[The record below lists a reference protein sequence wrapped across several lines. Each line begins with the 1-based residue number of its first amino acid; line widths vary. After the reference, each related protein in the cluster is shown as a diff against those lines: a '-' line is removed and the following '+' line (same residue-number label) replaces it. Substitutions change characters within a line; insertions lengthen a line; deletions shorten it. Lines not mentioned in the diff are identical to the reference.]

1 LSPFTVVVTE
11 PIHTAGIELLEGQG
25 IEVVSLQ
32 PGADE
37 VSLREHAPDADAL
50 ITRGGVRVTR
60 EIMASSSKLKA
71 VGVHGIGCDHI
82 DLEAAEELGK
92 VVFNTPTALTETVAE
107 MAMALMLALTRRVVS
122 ADKAVR
128 AGEWHRKY
136 GDLRGTEIMG
146 KTVGIVGL
154 GRIGSAVARRLGPFE
169 VELIYQD
176 IRRNPELE
184 AQLGI
189 ERVELDDLIR
199 RADIIT
205 LHIPYTPETHH
216 LVSRREIESMRD
228 GVFIVNTARGRIIDQ
243 EALTEALRRGKVAGA
258 ALDVFDDEP
267 LDPGD
272 PLASMDNVILTPHL
286 GASSIE
292 AMRRMAVQVAEGV
305 LKVLSGEAP
314 DHPVVFR

>member
-1 LSPFTVVVTE
+1 
-11 PIHTAGIELLEGQG
+11 
-25 IEVVSLQ
+25 
-32 PGADE
+32 
-37 VSLREHAPDADAL
+37 
-50 ITRGGVRVTR
+50 
-60 EIMASSSKLKA
+60 
-71 VGVHGIGCDHI
+71 
-82 DLEAAEELGK
+82 

-136 GDLRGTEIMG
+136 GDLRGIEIMG

-205 LHIPYTPETHH
+205 FHIPYTPETHH

-292 AMRRMAVQVAEGV
+292 AMRRMAVQVAEGI
-305 LKVLSGEAP
+305 LKVLSGDAP